1 MVSDLVKLPRP
12 VDNVE
17 ERSEIMTIV
26 IRILQHRKPLIRPR
40 APCPESSRIENL
52 HMHSCEYLVSRQY
65 SCADSLHY
73 RQSGQHELVLGG
85 NRHLPRKG

>member
-40 APCPESSRIENL
+40 APCPE
-52 HMHSCEYLVSRQY
+52 
-65 SCADSLHY
+65 
-73 RQSGQHELVLGG
+73 
-85 NRHLPRKG
+85 